1 MKKVFLS
8 KKLFIALDVIV
19 ISVTVVLRYFFPK
32 IFSGFFIIFVLIY
45 YIYLGICYYFREKC
59 YFAFLKKF
67 FPIEYEIQVEDDDVL
82 LNTTFSNEK
91 VEKRIYYVLDNK
103 DKFDELLINE
113 MLDYLEIVDMC
124 RLHSNLGIIIVCLVC
139 IFWLL

>member
-1 MKKVFLS
+1 M
-8 KKLFIALDVIV
+8 FIALDVVAIF
-19 ISVTVVLRYFFPK
+19 VTVALRYFFPK
-32 IFSGFFIIFVLIY
+32 IFSGFFIIFILIY
-45 YIYLGICYYFREKC
+45 YIYLGICYYIREKC
-59 YFAFLKKF
+59 YFDFLKKS
-67 FPIEYEIQVEDDDVL
+67 FPIEYEIQVEDDGVI

-124 RLHSNLGIIIVCLVC
+124 RLHSNLGIVIVCFIC